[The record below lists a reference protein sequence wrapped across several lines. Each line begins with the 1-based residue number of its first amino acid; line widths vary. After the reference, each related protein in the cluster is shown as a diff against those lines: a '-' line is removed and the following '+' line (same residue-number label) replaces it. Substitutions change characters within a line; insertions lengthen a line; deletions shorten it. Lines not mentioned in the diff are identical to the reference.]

1 MVMVVK
7 NGSYCGSIIVVINSS
22 LSTGGSE
29 IYYKMC
35 LYTWEIHGTIL
46 VGGFNPSEKYES
58 VGIIIPNMW
67 TNKKCS
73 KPPTRHDDAGTIG
86 NLPQTDP

>member
-1 MVMVVK
+1 MVVK
-7 NGSYCGSIIVVINSS
+7 NGSYCGSIIVVINGS

-46 VGGFNPSEKYES
+46 GVKDQ
-58 VGIIIPNMW
+58 
-67 TNKKCS
+67 NKNKNAS
-73 KPPTRHDDAGTIG
+73 KKISP
-86 NLPQTDP
+86 